1 MGDYDERI
9 KHAIP
14 AEFHMVSGS
23 HDSQTSADVYN
34 TSQFELPNP
43 AGKAGG
49 ACTSALL
56 QVLYKGDHAAGVMS
70 WVECLRK
77 MRTELNRMG
86 YDQIP
91 QLTSSRLID
100 VNKPMSIVPPGST
113 GRRRAVLIGINYT
126 GQQGQLS
133 GCHND
138 VKNIKKF
145 LEKVHDFKE
154 SEMLILMDD
163 GKHHAPTRRN
173 IEDAFQRITQYSQAG
188 DVVFVH
194 YSGHGSR
201 MPDLDGGTLV
211 TTTRVLMNVLPIGTS
226 HGSTIVTRSSSAALA
241 KRRIGRLRRDTCT
254 SRL

>member
-1 MGDYDERI
+1 MTDYAERI
-9 KHAIP
+9 EHAIP
-14 AEFHMVSGS
+14 AEFHMISGS
-23 HDSQTSADVYN
+23 HDMQTSADVFN

-56 QVLYKGDHAAGVMS
+56 QVLYKDNHAASSQMS

-77 MRTELNRMG
+77 MRSELNRMG

-100 VNKPMSIVPPGST
+100 VNKPMTIVPPGST
-113 GRRRAVLIGINYT
+113 GHRRAILIGINYI
-126 GQQGQLS
+126 GQKGQLS

-138 VKNIKKF
+138 AMNIKKY
-145 LEKVHDFKE
+145 LINVHGFKE

-163 GKHHAPTRRN
+163 NKHHAPTRRN

-201 MPDLDGGTLV
+201 IPDLDGDESDGYDETLV
-211 TTTRVLMNVLPIGTS
+211 PVDFKSAGQIVDGT
-226 HGSTIVTRSSSAALA
+226 
-241 KRRIGRLRRDTCT
+241 
-254 SRL
+254 